1 MRLGFDVTSLLDRR
15 TGVGAFASEV
25 LARVARRS
33 DIDVVAYSA
42 SWRGRNRLDGLVP
55 SGVTVATRP
64 MAAQPL
70 RQLWQ
75 RADWPPI
82 TWWTG
87 SVDVVHGPNFVVP
100 PAKGAAALVT
110 VHDLTFVRFPELCT
124 NDTLQ
129 YPALIR
135 RALRR
140 GAHVHAVSEFVAGEV
155 MDVFGVDPDRLHVV
169 PNGVDPVAAGDPAAG
184 RRIAGGDRYVLAL
197 GTIEPRKDFP
207 LLVDAFEIVA
217 ADDPDVRLVIAGQ
230 DGWGTD
236 ALDTTVG
243 RARHRD
249 RVIRTGW
256 VDDRARADL
265 LAGASVFAY
274 PSRYEGFG
282 LPPLEAMAAG
292 TPVVATATG
301 ALPQV
306 LGDGAAF
313 VGTGDTEALAA
324 TLTEVLTDSALRA
337 ALEARGRERVAR
349 YSWDA
354 CAEGVIHLYEHLC

>member
-15 TGVGAFASEV
+15 TGVGAFAGEV
-25 LARVARRS
+25 LSRVAQRD
-33 DIDVVAYSA
+33 DIEVVAYSV
-42 SWRGRNRLDGLVP
+42 SWRGRHQLTDLVP
-55 SGVTVATRP
+55 EGVAVAKRP
-64 MAAQPL
+64 IAAQPL

-75 RADWPPI
+75 RMDWPPI

-87 SVDVVHGPNFVVP
+87 AVDVVHGPNFVVP
-100 PAKGAAALVT
+100 PARAAAGLIT
-110 VHDLTFVRFPELCT
+110 VHDLTFIRYPELCT
-124 NDTLQ
+124 RDTLQ

-140 GAHVHAVSEFVAGEV
+140 GAHVHAVSDFVAAEV
-155 MDVFGVDPDRLHVV
+155 MDVFDVDADRVHVV

-184 RRIAGGDRYVLAL
+184 QRVAHGDRYILAL

-207 LLVDAFEIVA
+207 LLVDAFDMVA
-217 ADDPDVRLVIAGQ
+217 ADDPEIRLVIAGQ
-230 DGWGTD
+230 DGWHAH
-236 ALDTTVG
+236 ALDAALG
-243 RARHRD
+243 RADHRD
-249 RVIRTGW
+249 RVIRPGW
-256 VDDRARADL
+256 VDDKTRADL

-292 TPVVATATG
+292 TAVVATRTG

-306 LGDGAAF
+306 LGDAAAF
-313 VGTGDTEALAA
+313 VEPGDAEALAA
-324 TLTEVLTDSALRA
+324 TLSEILTDPARRA
-337 ALEARGRERVAR
+337 SLIGRGRERTAI

-354 CAEGVIHLYEHLC
+354 CAQGVIHLYEDLC